1 MDTPESNLPAHEPEP
16 GGSQETS
23 SAAGHGGP
31 APAVVEGV
39 PTLPPVPY
47 AKYPEDLRAPWGWLD
62 LIIFI
67 FFGVGS
73 MIVVS
78 WAGFILIQILMG
90 VSPLAYEKNPTALT
104 AHATLSQA
112 LWSLVM
118 MLFLFV
124 LVRVRFQAHFW
135 RTMGWRDL
143 RIEGVNR
150 VSGYLLCLIS
160 GSALAIL
167 ISLASGLVGTD
178 KKLPIQ
184 ELFQTRESV
193 LLVAATA
200 VLVAPLVEETIF
212 RGYLY
217 PVLARTFG
225 ISFGVIFT
233 GMLFGLVHS
242 MQLSGGYGQIGLLMI
257 VGIVLTYVRART
269 GTVLAPFLLH
279 LGYNSLLFVAF
290 YFATGGLQN
299 LPGAR

>member
-1 MDTPESNLPAHEPEP
+1 MDEPESNLPPQAPE
-16 GGSQETS
+16 T
-23 SAAGHGGP
+23 AAAANEAAP
-31 APAVVEGV
+31 APVTAEAV
-39 PTLPPVPY
+39 PTLPPERY
-47 AKYPEDLRAPWGWLD
+47 AQYPEDLRAPWGWVD
-62 LIIFI
+62 LAIFL

-73 MIVVS
+73 AIVVS
-78 WAGFILIQILMG
+78 QAAAILILVLMG
-90 VSPLAYEKNPTALT
+90 VTPMAYAKNPTALT

-124 LVRVRFQAHFW
+124 MVRLRFQARFW
-135 RTMGWRDL
+135 RAMGWRDL

-150 VSGYLLCLIS
+150 IAGYALCLVSGS
-160 GSALAIL
+160 VFAIL
-167 ISLASGLVGTD
+167 ISLASGLVATD

-184 ELFQTRESV
+184 DLFQTRESV
-193 LLVAATA
+193 LLVALTA

-225 ISFGVIFT
+225 ISFGVIVT

-290 YFATGGLQN
+290 YFATGGLHN